1 MRKFIQLILLVA
13 FGTLQAQ
20 NDTVTFKVDMN
31 DYTGSFTTVNVN
43 GTFNGWCGG
52 CNPMTDAN
60 SDGVWE
66 VALPLTAGTI
76 EYKFTLDGWTAQEN
90 FSPGG
95 TCTVTA
101 GGFTNRVLT
110 FSGNNTILPVVCYNS
125 CSACTGVVL
134 SQMDF
139 PITWDDATVNY
150 STGSFG
156 GQIDSIKVDP
166 TDATNTVVKLDKG
179 LGTQT
184 WAGTTLTIGGLA
196 NPIPFTIGGANTI
209 SVRFWSPD
217 AGTPVLLKVEDK
229 TNGAIFVEAMDTTTV
244 AGGWEILTF
253 DYNNPAPNALA
264 INTAN
269 TYDLI
274 SLFPNFGT
282 DGNTAGA
289 KTYYVDDVVYGTIV
303 TGMAGVYTI
312 DPAGSGSMNYTSFS
326 AAAADLVSL
335 GVVGAC
341 TFNVA
346 AGSYTDTVYL
356 PAIMG
361 TSSTNT
367 IMFDGGDSA
376 TTSLAYNTAAV
387 NQKAVIL
394 MDGADYVTFK
404 GLTITHPGTADS
416 WGIRMQNDNDNLTV
430 DGCRFEMAVTAST
443 SSDIAAIASTGS
455 STSSFTETEGGDNTT
470 IINSAF
476 INGQY
481 GVHFEAL
488 AAFSDSNFVI
498 NNNSFEGN
506 YYRYFMSDNTYNM
519 TMNGNTMTG
528 MPSTSTSGYGVALY
542 DIIGFEINNNVINAS
557 DWGIYIADGN
567 FDGAPP
573 ATSNITNNMITSL
586 LDEAFYVD
594 DFESANV
601 FYNSFA
607 TTATSTSAYGAYF
620 NDCINVDVRNNV
632 FYGNA
637 TYAVW
642 FSDNTTLTS
651 TTSAPI
657 TLDYNIYYTVGGS
670 SLAYDAGAQA
680 DLAAWQLARAN
691 NVNSL
696 SGDPIFIDPTSDL
709 HMAGGLANNAATPIA
724 SVTMDIDGDMRSAT
738 TPDLGADEYLP
749 ASCLPV
755 SGVATIMAYAD
766 SASIGWIGNNGAT
779 ATFNIEYGPLGF
791 TPGAGT
797 TVTAHPDSSITITG
811 LMANTDYEIYVTAN
825 CGAGGLGATV
835 GPTAFRTALAG
846 PRVITCATGTLGSLL
861 TEEFD
866 NATTFTGDINNG
878 NGTWLY
884 DNNTTGSSNT
894 GPSGPQSGTHYIY
907 VETSGGGPTASMV
920 SPAIDLAAASQNV
933 ELSFWLHAYGATI
946 GVLDVGVS
954 TSATGPFTNVFSYGP
969 GQLQTDELDPWQN
982 VGVNLDAY
990 LGQTIYIEFLYTR
1003 GASFDSDLAI
1013 DLVEVKSCL
1022 SCLTP
1027 SALTASNIT
1036 STTADITWTSG
1047 ASNLGSTVEYGPAG
1061 FTPGTGTLMT
1071 ATAGAASLTGLMSAM
1086 AYDVYVTDS
1095 CGAGDISASAGPI
1108 SFTTLCPASFLAPYS
1123 TDFENITLGHQ
1134 SSYENCWTTPST
1146 LTPRWEAE
1154 DASGSNEN
1162 SSSTGPFYDNTNF
1175 GSSGGYYMYFETSA
1189 GSTGSTGE
1197 LVSPA
1202 IDISTLTV
1210 PQLDYYV
1217 HMYGA
1222 TMGTLRVYAED
1233 TAGARTLVDSITG
1246 QQQTAGSDAWIK
1258 RSAVMTIP
1266 SGVYRFVF
1274 EAERGTSFTGD
1285 ISIDDMS
1292 VIQAPT
1298 CFAPSALG
1306 LASATT
1312 TSADVYWTPGNASN
1326 WIVEYGPTGFTPGSG
1341 TVFTATND
1349 TVTISGLTAATL
1361 YDFYV
1366 TDSCAPGDVSTTS
1379 GPFTFATS
1387 ICSAT
1392 NACVYTLDLFD
1403 SFGDG
1408 WNGGEITVWQA
1419 GIPVGTYGSTFTSGS
1434 SVLGIT
1440 LNLCDGIPTYVTL
1453 SNPGAWSSEMGFELS
1468 NPLGALQG
1476 AHSAQSG
1483 LAQGDTLA
1491 SFTTDCSACPALVA
1505 PFMESFDLSS
1515 TPACW
1520 SQEAI
1525 TGGPWNFSTSG
1536 LNTACGSL
1544 ADNTGNSGNY
1554 AWMDQSSTDNGVS
1567 LIMPAIDISAL
1578 TTPYF
1583 EFYYSMCGAGYTPIN
1598 LTIIEYWDGSN
1609 WASADTLD
1617 FATNGWQLV
1626 AYTIPTTWTYNSGN
1640 EVKLRFRAES
1650 GGSGSDFNGDNA
1662 IDDVRIYEAP
1672 TCFPVSNLALS
1683 NVTAVS
1689 LDVTWTDNGSAS
1701 YGVIYGAAGFDPA
1714 TAGTL
1719 VTTTNDTLNITGL
1732 SPITTYDVYVYSD
1745 CGMGDVSDTLGPVST
1760 TTGCAP
1766 IIPPSLEDFSNGWT
1780 PNACW
1785 DEGDGG
1791 TPATGPAALGLGGW
1805 STDGFANNGTTGA
1818 VKINL
1823 YNLGDADWMLSPQYD
1838 LGTGA
1843 NLQVE
1848 FDFGVFAW
1856 NSTTPASL
1864 GSDDEVQLLIS
1875 TDNGATWVNLATYN
1889 NTYVTNASGN
1899 HEVATLYTY
1908 TGVVQFAIWATEG
1921 VIDDPEDNDI
1931 FVDNFEV
1938 RVTPA
1943 CPDPA
1948 AVLATNITST
1958 DADITWTSSV
1968 GGVGSSVEYG
1978 PAGFTPG
1985 TGTLITSTTDSV
1997 HLSGLMSATAYDVY
2011 VTDSCGASGVSTPIG
2026 PITFTTLC
2034 PASFLA
2040 PYSTD
2045 FENITLG
2052 HQGSYENC
2060 WSTPA
2065 TTTPRWESEDAT
2077 GGNENSTG
2085 TGPFYDN
2092 TNFGSAGGTYMYLET
2107 SSGAAGGKG
2116 LLSSP
2121 TIDFASLTAP
2131 QLDFYYHMYGATMGV
2146 LRIYAEDATG
2156 TLTILDSIVGQQQ
2169 TAGSDAWIK
2178 KSIDLSS
2185 LAGTSYSFV
2194 FEGERGTSF
2203 TGDISIDDF
2212 SVAEAPNCFASTA
2225 LTVIST
2231 SDNSAELTWTAGS
2244 GTSWDI
2250 EYGPAGFTPGSGT
2263 MFNATNDTITISGL
2277 MASTAYEFYV
2287 TDSCGASG
2295 VASTAGPASFTTSA
2309 CPLADQCAYTVDLY
2323 DSFGDGWNG
2332 GEITIFQNGVAVA
2345 SFGSTFS
2352 TGFNSLGNTVNL
2364 CDNVPTTVTLS
2375 TEGAWPSEIGVVVIN
2390 PNGDTAGVHLASP
2403 TVGTGDTLFAFTS
2416 NCSAC
2421 PAIAAPY
2428 FESFEANSATVGC
2441 WSNVFV
2447 TDTFSW
2453 TLGTGSTG
2461 GAITGAYAGSQNA
2474 VFVSTNGG
2482 PDTTLFVSPVIDMTA
2497 LISPQL
2503 SFWYAQEEWFGDQN
2517 VTNVYYRASA
2527 SDPWTFLFGDNANR
2541 NTWTQALVSLP
2552 NPSSTYQIAI
2562 EGVNNWGHAN
2572 VIDSLSITDAA
2583 QVCTAPDSVAA
2594 SNITTT
2600 NADITWV
2607 SGSNQSSSWIEY
2619 GPLGFTPGT
2628 GMILNPATTPATLS
2642 GLMPGTIYEACV
2654 YDICSVLGDTSAAA
2668 CVTFTTLCAPI
2679 TMYPYSEN
2687 FDMGIIPA
2695 CYASTG
2701 TTTGPFLWAP
2711 DAGGTPSGATGPSVD
2726 NTTGTGAGFYM
2737 YTEASSPAAAGDS
2750 AFLELPE
2757 FNLTSLTVPE
2767 ISYFYHMFGADI
2779 QSLELEV
2786 YDATTM
2792 TWSSINSIVG
2802 QQQTANGAAWME
2814 ARVDLSA
2821 YVTSTNLRMRF
2832 LTVRGASF
2840 NGDVALDDITV
2851 RETPACVDPT
2861 NLMVTNATSSS
2872 ISLSWMSDTNIV
2884 SSTIE
2889 YGPIGFS
2896 LGTGTQVTATPSAF
2910 TVTGLASGACFEFYV
2925 RDSCS
2930 SATAWIGP
2938 VNSCTIAT
2946 CSVSSIPVSATSD
2959 TTDCDGGSVSLSAVS
2974 STGNDLVWLNNG
2986 QAVSTGANFVSD
2998 SISFTT
3004 AFDVAEFVTT
3014 TPVLHV
3020 GPLTNIAAAG
3030 FGNFSNG
3037 QWITVNDTIH
3047 IDSMVVR
3054 HNNDVVAQVVLWTDD
3069 SFSNLVQ
3076 LGDTFSTPA
3085 ATVGDLQVPVNMV
3098 VTPGVYFMNLN
3109 FISGAGQL
3117 FRATGGAAY
3126 PYSLAGLM
3134 SIDSTNFADQS
3145 RIYYTFD
3152 MTVSKACIGTS
3163 IQGFGIVP
3171 GANAGLTDT
3180 VSVCSTESMVDL
3192 TSFLG
3197 VYDFGGTW
3205 TDLSTTGALTDSIFD
3220 ATAVTAGASYD
3231 FSYILAGVN
3240 GCAGD
3245 TALLNVTVEAAP
3257 DAGADSSFALCIGS
3271 GNVILRTYITG
3282 NPFGGTWVDLDNS
3295 GALNTTG
3302 VWRSNV
3308 ATAGTFRVAY
3318 ILSGTVCAADTAI
3331 LTITSDNAVSAG
3343 IAVSDTVCDQNAMVD
3358 LNTFLDASATT
3369 GGTWSDLSSTGAL
3382 SANMFDA
3389 TAVTNNSSYDFQY
3402 KVMSACGDDS
3412 IVVTLYVD
3420 DCDVSVRELS
3430 TGFIN
3435 IYPNPT
3441 SGLIKIEDKAV
3452 KGEVRVELYSAN
3464 GQLMMSKNFG
3474 ENEGM
3479 SLDIT
3484 DYATGIYTVKVNS
3497 EKGLDVKRII
3507 KQ

>member
-43 GTFNGWCGG
+43 GNFNGWCGG

-110 FSGNNTILPVVCYNS
+110 FSGNNTVLPVVCYNS
-125 CSACTGVVL
+125 CLACTGVVL
-134 SQMDF
+134 SQVDL
-139 PITWDDATVNY
+139 PISWDDALVNY
-150 STGSFG
+150 TTVSFG
-156 GQIDSIKVDP
+156 GNVDIVATDP
-166 TDATNTVVKLDKG
+166 TDATNSVLQLDKG

-184 WAGTTLTIGGLA
+184 WAGTTLSAGGLA
-196 NPIPFTIGGANTI
+196 TAIPFTVGGANTI

-217 AGTPVLLKVEDK
+217 AGAAVLLKVEDK
-229 TNGAIFVEAMDTTTV
+229 TNGGIFVETTDTTTV

-253 DYNNPAPNALA
+253 NFNNPGPNAA
-264 INTAN
+264 TINTAN
-269 TYDLI
+269 TYDLVSI
-274 SLFPNFGT
+274 FPNFGV

-289 KTYYVDDVVYGTIV
+289 KTYYVDDVVYGTIT

-346 AGSYTDTVYL
+346 PGSYTDTVYL

-376 TTSLAYNTAAV
+376 TTSLAYNTAAI

-394 MDGADYVTFK
+394 LDGADYVTFK
-404 GLTITHPGTADS
+404 GLTITHPGTTDS

-430 DGCRFEMAVTAST
+430 DGCRFEMAVTTST
-443 SSDIAAIASTGS
+443 GSDIAAIASTGS

-488 AAFSDSNFVI
+488 AAFSDSNLVI
-498 NNNSFEGN
+498 NNNLFEGN

-519 TMNGNTMTG
+519 TMNGNTMRG
-528 MPSTSTSGYGVALY
+528 MPATSTSGYAVALY
-542 DIIGFEINNNVINAS
+542 DIIGFEINNNNIICS
-557 DWGIYIADGN
+557 DWGIYISDGN

-573 ATSNITNNMITSL
+573 ATSNITNNMITSSG
-586 LDEAFYVD
+586 DEAFYVD

-601 FYNSFA
+601 YYNTFV
-607 TTATSTSAYGAYF
+607 TTSTSTSAYGAYF

-632 FYGNA
+632 FYGEA

-657 TLDYNIYYTVGGS
+657 TLDHNIYYTVGGS

-696 SGDPIFIDPTSDL
+696 SGDPIFLDPTSDL

-766 SASIGWIGNNGAT
+766 SVSIGWIGNNGAT

-811 LMANTDYEIYVTAN
+811 LMANTDYEIYITAN

-866 NATTFTGDINNG
+866 NATSFTGDIGGG
-878 NGTWLY
+878 NGFWMY
-884 DNNTTGSSNT
+884 DNNTTSSSNT
-894 GPSGPQSGTHYIY
+894 GPSAPQSGTHYIY
-907 VETSGGGPTASMV
+907 YESSSGDSAAMV
-920 SPAIDLAAASQNV
+920 SPAIDLTAASQNV
-933 ELSFWLHAYGATI
+933 ELSFWMHAYGATI
-946 GVLDVGVS
+946 GVLKVGVS
-954 TSATGPFTNVFSYGP
+954 TSATGPFTNVFTYGP

-990 LGQTIYIEFLYTR
+990 LGQTIYIQFNYIK

-1013 DLVEVKSCL
+1013 DLFEVKSCL

-1027 SALTASNIT
+1027 SALTAANIT

-1047 ASNLGSTVEYGPAG
+1047 ASNLGSTIEYGPNG
-1061 FTPGTGTLMT
+1061 FTPGTGTILT
-1071 ATAGAASLTGLMSAM
+1071 STTGTVSLTGLSPVTQ
-1086 AYDVYVTDS
+1086 YQVYVTDS
-1095 CGAGDISASAGPI
+1095 CGAGDVSSLSGPI
-1108 SFTTLCPASFLAPYS
+1108 SFA
-1123 TDFENITLGHQ
+1123 
-1134 SSYENCWTTPST
+1134 
-1146 LTPRWEAE
+1146 
-1154 DASGSNEN
+1154 
-1162 SSSTGPFYDNTNF
+1162 
-1175 GSSGGYYMYFETSA
+1175 
-1189 GSTGSTGE
+1189 
-1197 LVSPA
+1197 
-1202 IDISTLTV
+1202 TV
-1210 PQLDYYV
+1210 
-1217 HMYGA
+1217 
-1222 TMGTLRVYAED
+1222 
-1233 TAGARTLVDSITG
+1233 
-1246 QQQTAGSDAWIK
+1246 
-1258 RSAVMTIP
+1258 
-1266 SGVYRFVF
+1266 
-1274 EAERGTSFTGD
+1274 
-1285 ISIDDMS
+1285 
-1292 VIQAPT
+1292 
-1298 CFAPSALG
+1298 
-1306 LASATT
+1306 
-1312 TSADVYWTPGNASN
+1312 
-1326 WIVEYGPTGFTPGSG
+1326 
-1341 TVFTATND
+1341 
-1349 TVTISGLTAATL
+1349 
-1361 YDFYV
+1361 
-1366 TDSCAPGDVSTTS
+1366 
-1379 GPFTFATS
+1379 
-1387 ICSAT
+1387 
-1392 NACVYTLDLFD
+1392 
-1403 SFGDG
+1403 
-1408 WNGGEITVWQA
+1408 
-1419 GIPVGTYGSTFTSGS
+1419 
-1434 SVLGIT
+1434 
-1440 LNLCDGIPTYVTL
+1440 
-1453 SNPGAWSSEMGFELS
+1453 
-1468 NPLGALQG
+1468 
-1476 AHSAQSG
+1476 
-1483 LAQGDTLA
+1483 
-1491 SFTTDCSACPALVA
+1491 
-1505 PFMESFDLSS
+1505 
-1515 TPACW
+1515 
-1520 SQEAI
+1520 
-1525 TGGPWNFSTSG
+1525 
-1536 LNTACGSL
+1536 
-1544 ADNTGNSGNY
+1544 
-1554 AWMDQSSTDNGVS
+1554 
-1567 LIMPAIDISAL
+1567 
-1578 TTPYF
+1578 
-1583 EFYYSMCGAGYTPIN
+1583 CGA
-1598 LTIIEYWDGSN
+1598 
-1609 WASADTLD
+1609 
-1617 FATNGWQLV
+1617 
-1626 AYTIPTTWTYNSGN
+1626 
-1640 EVKLRFRAES
+1640 
-1650 GGSGSDFNGDNA
+1650 
-1662 IDDVRIYEAP
+1662 
-1672 TCFPVSNLALS
+1672 
-1683 NVTAVS
+1683 
-1689 LDVTWTDNGSAS
+1689 
-1701 YGVIYGAAGFDPA
+1701 
-1714 TAGTL
+1714 
-1719 VTTTNDTLNITGL
+1719 
-1732 SPITTYDVYVYSD
+1732 
-1745 CGMGDVSDTLGPVST
+1745 
-1760 TTGCAP
+1760 

-1805 STDGFANNGTTGA
+1805 GTDGFANNGTTGA

-1823 YNLGDADWMLSPQYD
+1823 YNTGDEDWMLSPQYD

-1856 NSTTPASL
+1856 NTTNPASL
-1864 GSDDEVQLLIS
+1864 GYDDEVQLLIS

-1968 GGVGSSVEYG
+1968 GGVGSSLEYG

-2011 VTDSCGASGVSTPIG
+2011 VTDSCGASGVSATIG

-2045 FENITLG
+2045 FENITIG
-2052 HQGSYENC
+2052 QQTSYENC
-2060 WSTPA
+2060 WSLPA
-2065 TTTPRWESEDAT
+2065 TTTPRWEAEDAT
-2077 GGNENSTG
+2077 GGNENSTA

-2107 SSGAAGGKG
+2107 SSGATGGKG

-2146 LRIYAEDATG
+2146 LRIYAEDASG

-2352 TGFNSLGNTVNL
+2352 TGFNSLGNPVNL

-2375 TEGAWPSEIGVVVIN
+2375 TAGAWPSEIGVVVIN

-2447 TDTFSW
+2447 ADTFSW

-2583 QVCTAPDSVAA
+2583 QICTAPDSVAA

-2711 DAGGTPSGATGPSVD
+2711 DAGGTPSGATGPAVD

-2802 QQQTANGAAWME
+2802 QQQTANGDAWME

-2851 RETPACVDPT
+2851 RETPACVDPS

-3152 MTVSKACIGTS
+3152 MTVSKACIGTP

-3205 TDLSTTGALTDSIFD
+3205 TDLSATGALTDSIFD

-3245 TALLNVTVEAAP
+3245 TAFLNVTVEAAP

-3331 LTITSDNAVSAG
+3331 LTISSDNAVSAG

-3430 TGFIN
+3430 TGLIN

-3441 SGLIKIEDKAV
+3441 SGLIKIENKAV

>member
-43 GTFNGWCGG
+43 GNFNGWCGG

-110 FSGNNTILPVVCYNS
+110 FSGNNTVLPVVCYNS
-125 CSACTGVVL
+125 CLACTGVVL
-134 SQMDF
+134 SQVDL
-139 PITWDDATVNY
+139 PISWDDALVNY
-150 STGSFG
+150 TTVSFG
-156 GQIDSIKVDP
+156 GNVDIVATDP
-166 TDATNTVVKLDKG
+166 TDATNSVLQLDKG

-184 WAGTTLTIGGLA
+184 WAGTTLSAGGLA
-196 NPIPFTIGGANTI
+196 TAIPFTVGGANTI

-217 AGTPVLLKVEDK
+217 AGAAVLLKVEDK
-229 TNGAIFVEAMDTTTV
+229 TNGGIFVETTDTTTV

-253 DYNNPAPNALA
+253 NFNNPGPNAA
-264 INTAN
+264 TINTAN
-269 TYDLI
+269 TYDLVSI
-274 SLFPNFGT
+274 FPNFGV

-289 KTYYVDDVVYGTIV
+289 KTYYVDDVVYGTIT

-346 AGSYTDTVYL
+346 PGSYTDTVYL

-376 TTSLAYNTAAV
+376 TTSLAYNTAAI

-394 MDGADYVTFK
+394 LDGADYVTFK
-404 GLTITHPGTADS
+404 GLTITHPGTTDS

-430 DGCRFEMAVTAST
+430 DGCRFEMAVTTST
-443 SSDIAAIASTGS
+443 GSDIAAIASTGS

-488 AAFSDSNFVI
+488 AAFSDSNLVI
-498 NNNSFEGN
+498 NNNLFEGN

-519 TMNGNTMTG
+519 TMNGNTMRG
-528 MPSTSTSGYGVALY
+528 MPATSTSGYAVALY
-542 DIIGFEINNNVINAS
+542 DIIGFEINNNNIICS
-557 DWGIYIADGN
+557 DWGIYISDGN

-573 ATSNITNNMITSL
+573 ATSNITNNMITSSG
-586 LDEAFYVD
+586 DEAFYVD

-601 FYNSFA
+601 YYNTFV
-607 TTATSTSAYGAYF
+607 TTSTSTSAYGAYF

-632 FYGNA
+632 FYGEA

-657 TLDYNIYYTVGGS
+657 TLDHNIYYTVGGS

-696 SGDPIFIDPTSDL
+696 SGDPIFLDPTSDL

-766 SASIGWIGNNGAT
+766 SVSIGWIGNNGAT

-811 LMANTDYEIYVTAN
+811 LMANTDYEIYITAN

-866 NATTFTGDINNG
+866 NATSFTGDIGGG
-878 NGTWLY
+878 NGFWMY
-884 DNNTTGSSNT
+884 DNNTTSSSNT
-894 GPSGPQSGTHYIY
+894 GPSAPQSGTHYIY
-907 VETSGGGPTASMV
+907 YESSSGDSAAMV

-933 ELSFWLHAYGATI
+933 ELSFWMHAYGATI
-946 GVLDVGVS
+946 GVLKVGVS
-954 TSATGPFTNVFSYGP
+954 TSATGPFTNVFTYGP

-990 LGQTIYIEFLYTR
+990 LGQTIYIQFNYIK

-1013 DLVEVKSCL
+1013 DLFEVKSCL

-1027 SALTASNIT
+1027 SALTAANIT

-1047 ASNLGSTVEYGPAG
+1047 ASNLGSTIEYGPNG
-1061 FTPGTGTLMT
+1061 FTPGTGTILT
-1071 ATAGAASLTGLMSAM
+1071 STTGTVSLTGLSPVTQ
-1086 AYDVYVTDS
+1086 YQVYVTDS
-1095 CGAGDISASAGPI
+1095 CGAGDVSSLSGPI
-1108 SFTTLCPASFLAPYS
+1108 SFA
-1123 TDFENITLGHQ
+1123 
-1134 SSYENCWTTPST
+1134 
-1146 LTPRWEAE
+1146 
-1154 DASGSNEN
+1154 
-1162 SSSTGPFYDNTNF
+1162 
-1175 GSSGGYYMYFETSA
+1175 
-1189 GSTGSTGE
+1189 
-1197 LVSPA
+1197 
-1202 IDISTLTV
+1202 TV
-1210 PQLDYYV
+1210 
-1217 HMYGA
+1217 
-1222 TMGTLRVYAED
+1222 
-1233 TAGARTLVDSITG
+1233 
-1246 QQQTAGSDAWIK
+1246 
-1258 RSAVMTIP
+1258 
-1266 SGVYRFVF
+1266 
-1274 EAERGTSFTGD
+1274 
-1285 ISIDDMS
+1285 
-1292 VIQAPT
+1292 
-1298 CFAPSALG
+1298 
-1306 LASATT
+1306 
-1312 TSADVYWTPGNASN
+1312 
-1326 WIVEYGPTGFTPGSG
+1326 
-1341 TVFTATND
+1341 
-1349 TVTISGLTAATL
+1349 
-1361 YDFYV
+1361 
-1366 TDSCAPGDVSTTS
+1366 
-1379 GPFTFATS
+1379 
-1387 ICSAT
+1387 
-1392 NACVYTLDLFD
+1392 
-1403 SFGDG
+1403 
-1408 WNGGEITVWQA
+1408 
-1419 GIPVGTYGSTFTSGS
+1419 
-1434 SVLGIT
+1434 
-1440 LNLCDGIPTYVTL
+1440 
-1453 SNPGAWSSEMGFELS
+1453 
-1468 NPLGALQG
+1468 
-1476 AHSAQSG
+1476 
-1483 LAQGDTLA
+1483 
-1491 SFTTDCSACPALVA
+1491 
-1505 PFMESFDLSS
+1505 
-1515 TPACW
+1515 
-1520 SQEAI
+1520 
-1525 TGGPWNFSTSG
+1525 
-1536 LNTACGSL
+1536 
-1544 ADNTGNSGNY
+1544 
-1554 AWMDQSSTDNGVS
+1554 
-1567 LIMPAIDISAL
+1567 
-1578 TTPYF
+1578 
-1583 EFYYSMCGAGYTPIN
+1583 CGA
-1598 LTIIEYWDGSN
+1598 
-1609 WASADTLD
+1609 
-1617 FATNGWQLV
+1617 
-1626 AYTIPTTWTYNSGN
+1626 
-1640 EVKLRFRAES
+1640 
-1650 GGSGSDFNGDNA
+1650 
-1662 IDDVRIYEAP
+1662 
-1672 TCFPVSNLALS
+1672 
-1683 NVTAVS
+1683 
-1689 LDVTWTDNGSAS
+1689 
-1701 YGVIYGAAGFDPA
+1701 
-1714 TAGTL
+1714 
-1719 VTTTNDTLNITGL
+1719 
-1732 SPITTYDVYVYSD
+1732 
-1745 CGMGDVSDTLGPVST
+1745 
-1760 TTGCAP
+1760 

-1805 STDGFANNGTTGA
+1805 GTDGFANNGTTGA

-1823 YNLGDADWMLSPQYD
+1823 YNTGDEDWMLSPQYD

-1856 NSTTPASL
+1856 NTTNPASL

-1968 GGVGSSVEYG
+1968 GGVGSSLEYG

-2011 VTDSCGASGVSTPIG
+2011 VTDSCGASGVSATIG

-2045 FENITLG
+2045 FENITIG
-2052 HQGSYENC
+2052 QQTSYENC
-2060 WSTPA
+2060 WSLPA
-2065 TTTPRWESEDAT
+2065 TTTPRWEAEDAT
-2077 GGNENSTG
+2077 GGNENSTA

-2107 SSGAAGGKG
+2107 SSGATGGKG

-2146 LRIYAEDATG
+2146 LRIYAEDASG

-2352 TGFNSLGNTVNL
+2352 TGFNSLGNPVNL

-2375 TEGAWPSEIGVVVIN
+2375 TAGAWPSEIGVVVIN

-2447 TDTFSW
+2447 ADTFYW

-2583 QVCTAPDSVAA
+2583 QICTAPDSVAA

-2711 DAGGTPSGATGPSVD
+2711 DAGGTPSGATGPAVD

-2802 QQQTANGAAWME
+2802 QQQTANGDAWME

-2851 RETPACVDPT
+2851 RETPACVDPS

-3152 MTVSKACIGTS
+3152 MTVSKACIGTP

-3205 TDLSTTGALTDSIFD
+3205 TDLSATGALTDSIFD

-3245 TALLNVTVEAAP
+3245 TAFLNVTVEAAP

-3331 LTITSDNAVSAG
+3331 LTISSDNAVSAG

-3441 SGLIKIEDKAV
+3441 SGLIKIENKAV

>member
-43 GTFNGWCGG
+43 GNFNGWCGG

-110 FSGNNTILPVVCYNS
+110 FSGNNTVLPVVCYNS
-125 CSACTGVVL
+125 CLACTGVVL
-134 SQMDF
+134 SQVDL
-139 PITWDDATVNY
+139 PISWDDALVNY
-150 STGSFG
+150 TTVSFG
-156 GQIDSIKVDP
+156 GNVDIVATDP
-166 TDATNTVVKLDKG
+166 TDATNSVLQLDKG

-184 WAGTTLTIGGLA
+184 WAGTTLSAGGLA
-196 NPIPFTIGGANTI
+196 TAIPFTVGGANTI

-217 AGTPVLLKVEDK
+217 AGAAVLLKVEDK
-229 TNGAIFVEAMDTTTV
+229 TNGGIFVETTDTTTV

-253 DYNNPAPNALA
+253 NFNNPGPNAA
-264 INTAN
+264 TINTAN
-269 TYDLI
+269 TYDLVSI
-274 SLFPNFGT
+274 FPNFGV

-289 KTYYVDDVVYGTIV
+289 KTYYVDDVVYGTIT

-346 AGSYTDTVYL
+346 PGSYTDTVYL

-376 TTSLAYNTAAV
+376 TTSLAYNTAAI

-394 MDGADYVTFK
+394 LDGADYVTFK
-404 GLTITHPGTADS
+404 GLTITHPGTTDS

-430 DGCRFEMAVTAST
+430 DGCRFEMAVTTST
-443 SSDIAAIASTGS
+443 GSDIAAIASTGS

-488 AAFSDSNFVI
+488 AAFSDSNLVI
-498 NNNSFEGN
+498 NNNLFEGN

-519 TMNGNTMTG
+519 TMNGNTMRG
-528 MPSTSTSGYGVALY
+528 MPATSTSGYAVALY
-542 DIIGFEINNNVINAS
+542 DIIGFEINNNNIICS
-557 DWGIYIADGN
+557 DWGIYISDGN

-573 ATSNITNNMITSL
+573 ATSNITNNMITSSG
-586 LDEAFYVD
+586 DEAFYVD

-601 FYNSFA
+601 YYNTFV
-607 TTATSTSAYGAYF
+607 TTSTSTSAYGAYF

-632 FYGNA
+632 FYGEA

-657 TLDYNIYYTVGGS
+657 TLDHNIYYTVGGS

-696 SGDPIFIDPTSDL
+696 SGDPIFLDPTSDL

-766 SASIGWIGNNGAT
+766 SVSIGWIGNNGAT

-811 LMANTDYEIYVTAN
+811 LMANTDYEIYITAN

-866 NATTFTGDINNG
+866 NATSFTGDIGGG
-878 NGTWLY
+878 NGFWMY
-884 DNNTTGSSNT
+884 DNNTTSSSNT
-894 GPSGPQSGTHYIY
+894 GPSAPQSGTHYIY
-907 VETSGGGPTASMV
+907 YESSSGDSAAMV
-920 SPAIDLAAASQNV
+920 SPAIDLTAASQNV
-933 ELSFWLHAYGATI
+933 ELSFWMHAYGATI
-946 GVLDVGVS
+946 GVLKVGVS
-954 TSATGPFTNVFSYGP
+954 TSATGPFTNVFTYGP

-990 LGQTIYIEFLYTR
+990 LGQTIYIQFNYIK

-1013 DLVEVKSCL
+1013 DLFEVKSCL

-1027 SALTASNIT
+1027 SALTAANIT

-1047 ASNLGSTVEYGPAG
+1047 ASNLGSTIEYGPNG
-1061 FTPGTGTLMT
+1061 FTPGTGTILT
-1071 ATAGAASLTGLMSAM
+1071 STTGTVSLTGLSPVTQ
-1086 AYDVYVTDS
+1086 YQVYVTDS
-1095 CGAGDISASAGPI
+1095 CGAGDVSSLSGPI
-1108 SFTTLCPASFLAPYS
+1108 SFTT
-1123 TDFENITLGHQ
+1123 
-1134 SSYENCWTTPST
+1134 
-1146 LTPRWEAE
+1146 
-1154 DASGSNEN
+1154 
-1162 SSSTGPFYDNTNF
+1162 
-1175 GSSGGYYMYFETSA
+1175 
-1189 GSTGSTGE
+1189 
-1197 LVSPA
+1197 V
-1202 IDISTLTV
+1202 
-1210 PQLDYYV
+1210 
-1217 HMYGA
+1217 
-1222 TMGTLRVYAED
+1222 
-1233 TAGARTLVDSITG
+1233 
-1246 QQQTAGSDAWIK
+1246 
-1258 RSAVMTIP
+1258 
-1266 SGVYRFVF
+1266 
-1274 EAERGTSFTGD
+1274 
-1285 ISIDDMS
+1285 
-1292 VIQAPT
+1292 
-1298 CFAPSALG
+1298 
-1306 LASATT
+1306 
-1312 TSADVYWTPGNASN
+1312 
-1326 WIVEYGPTGFTPGSG
+1326 
-1341 TVFTATND
+1341 
-1349 TVTISGLTAATL
+1349 
-1361 YDFYV
+1361 
-1366 TDSCAPGDVSTTS
+1366 
-1379 GPFTFATS
+1379 
-1387 ICSAT
+1387 
-1392 NACVYTLDLFD
+1392 
-1403 SFGDG
+1403 
-1408 WNGGEITVWQA
+1408 
-1419 GIPVGTYGSTFTSGS
+1419 
-1434 SVLGIT
+1434 
-1440 LNLCDGIPTYVTL
+1440 
-1453 SNPGAWSSEMGFELS
+1453 
-1468 NPLGALQG
+1468 
-1476 AHSAQSG
+1476 
-1483 LAQGDTLA
+1483 
-1491 SFTTDCSACPALVA
+1491 
-1505 PFMESFDLSS
+1505 
-1515 TPACW
+1515 
-1520 SQEAI
+1520 
-1525 TGGPWNFSTSG
+1525 
-1536 LNTACGSL
+1536 
-1544 ADNTGNSGNY
+1544 
-1554 AWMDQSSTDNGVS
+1554 
-1567 LIMPAIDISAL
+1567 
-1578 TTPYF
+1578 
-1583 EFYYSMCGAGYTPIN
+1583 CGA
-1598 LTIIEYWDGSN
+1598 
-1609 WASADTLD
+1609 
-1617 FATNGWQLV
+1617 
-1626 AYTIPTTWTYNSGN
+1626 
-1640 EVKLRFRAES
+1640 
-1650 GGSGSDFNGDNA
+1650 
-1662 IDDVRIYEAP
+1662 
-1672 TCFPVSNLALS
+1672 
-1683 NVTAVS
+1683 
-1689 LDVTWTDNGSAS
+1689 
-1701 YGVIYGAAGFDPA
+1701 
-1714 TAGTL
+1714 
-1719 VTTTNDTLNITGL
+1719 
-1732 SPITTYDVYVYSD
+1732 
-1745 CGMGDVSDTLGPVST
+1745 
-1760 TTGCAP
+1760 

-1805 STDGFANNGTTGA
+1805 GTDGFANNGTTGA

-1823 YNLGDADWMLSPQYD
+1823 YNTGDEDWMLSPQYD

-1856 NSTTPASL
+1856 NTTNPASL

-1968 GGVGSSVEYG
+1968 GGVGSSLEYG

-2011 VTDSCGASGVSTPIG
+2011 VTDSCGASGVSATIG

-2045 FENITLG
+2045 FENITIG
-2052 HQGSYENC
+2052 QQTSYENC
-2060 WSTPA
+2060 WSLPA
-2065 TTTPRWESEDAT
+2065 TTTPRWEAEDAT
-2077 GGNENSTG
+2077 GGNENSTA

-2107 SSGAAGGKG
+2107 SSGATGGKG

-2146 LRIYAEDATG
+2146 LRIYAEDASG

-2352 TGFNSLGNTVNL
+2352 TGFNSLGNPVNL

-2375 TEGAWPSEIGVVVIN
+2375 TAGAWPSEIGVVVIN

-2447 TDTFSW
+2447 ADTFSW

-2583 QVCTAPDSVAA
+2583 QICTAPDSVAA

-2711 DAGGTPSGATGPSVD
+2711 DAGGTPSGATGPAVD

-2802 QQQTANGAAWME
+2802 QQQTANGDAWME

-2851 RETPACVDPT
+2851 RETPACVDPS

-3152 MTVSKACIGTS
+3152 MTVSKACIGTP

-3205 TDLSTTGALTDSIFD
+3205 TDLSATGALTDSIFD

-3245 TALLNVTVEAAP
+3245 TAFLNVTVEAAP

-3331 LTITSDNAVSAG
+3331 LTISSDNAVSAG

-3441 SGLIKIEDKAV
+3441 SGLIKIENKAV

>member
-1 MRKFIQLILLVA
+1 MKKFIQLILLVA

-90 FSPGG
+90 FAPGG
-95 TCTVTA
+95 SCTVTA
-101 GGFTNRVLT
+101 GGFTNRTLT
-110 FSGNNTILPVVCYNS
+110 FSGNNTVLPVVCYNS
-125 CSACTGVVL
+125 CAACTGVVL
-134 SQMDF
+134 SQVDL
-139 PITWDDATVNY
+139 PISWDDALVNY
-150 STGSFG
+150 TTVSFG
-156 GQIDSIKVDP
+156 GNVDMVTVDP
-166 TDATNTVVKLDKG
+166 TDATNSVLQLDKG

-184 WAGTTLTIGGLA
+184 WAGTTISAGGLA
-196 NPIPFTIGGANTI
+196 TAIPFTTGGANTI

-217 AGTPVLLKVEDK
+217 AGAAVLLKVEDK
-229 TNGAIFVEAMDTTTV
+229 TNAGIFVETTDTTTV

-253 DYNNPAPNALA
+253 NFNNPGPNAA
-264 INTAN
+264 TINTAN
-269 TYDLI
+269 TYDLVSI
-274 SLFPNFGT
+274 FPNFGV

-289 KTYYVDDVVYGTIV
+289 KTYYVDDVVYGTIS

-346 AGSYTDTVYL
+346 PGSYTDTVYL

-376 TTSLAYNTAAV
+376 TTSLAYNAAAV

-394 MDGADYVTFK
+394 MDGADYVSFK
-404 GLTITHPGTADS
+404 GLTITHPGTSSS

-430 DGCRFEMAVTAST
+430 DACRFEMAVTTST

-498 NNNSFEGN
+498 NNNLFEGN
-506 YYRYFMSDNTYNM
+506 YYRHFMSDNTYNM
-519 TMNGNTMTG
+519 TINGNTMRG
-528 MPSTSTSGYGVALY
+528 MPYASGYALALY
-542 DIIGFEINNNVINAS
+542 DIIGFEINNNIIVCP
-557 DWGIYIADGN
+557 DWGIYISDGN

-573 ATSNITNNMITSL
+573 ATSNITNNMVTSSG
-586 LDEAFYVD
+586 DEAFYVD
-594 DFESANV
+594 DFESTNV
-601 FYNSFA
+601 YYNTFVS
-607 TTATSTSAYGAYF
+607 TSTSTSAYGAYF

-632 FYGNA
+632 FYSEA
-637 TYAVW
+637 TYAVY
-642 FSDNTTLTS
+642 FSDNTTVLGTS
-651 TTSAPI
+651 SDVI
-657 TLDYNIYYTVGGS
+657 NLDYNIYHTVSGAN
-670 SLAYDAGAQA
+670 LAYDGAVYT
-680 DLAAWQLARAN
+680 DLAAWQTGRATN

-696 SGDPIFIDPTSDL
+696 SGDPIFIDPTADL

-766 SASIGWIGNNGAT
+766 SASIGWVGNNGAT

-791 TPGAGT
+791 TPGTGT
-797 TVTAHPDSSITITG
+797 TVTAHPDSTFTVPG
-811 LMANTDYEIYVTAN
+811 LMPNTDYEIYITAN
-825 CGAGGLGATV
+825 CGSGGLASSV
-835 GPTAFRTALAG
+835 GPMAFRTALAG

-866 NATTFTGDINNG
+866 NTTTFTGDVNSG

-894 GPSGPQSGTHYIY
+894 GPSGPQSGTHYAF
-907 VETSGGGPTASMV
+907 VETSTGGPDSASMV

-933 ELSFWLHAYGATI
+933 ELSFWLHAYGADI
-946 GVLDVGVS
+946 GVLKVGVS
-954 TSATGPFTNVFSYGP
+954 TSATGPFTNLFTYGP

-982 VGVNLDAY
+982 IGVNLDAY
-990 LGQTIYIEFLYTR
+990 LGQTIYVEFRYIR
-1003 GASFDSDLAI
+1003 GASFEGDLAI

-1027 SALTASNIT
+1027 SALAATNIA

-1047 ASNLGSTVEYGPAG
+1047 ASNLGSTIEYGPNG
-1061 FTPGTGTLMT
+1061 FTPGTGTILT
-1071 ATAGAASLTGLMSAM
+1071 STTGTVSLTGLSPITQ
-1086 AYDVYVTDS
+1086 YQVYVTDS
-1095 CGAGDISASAGPI
+1095 CGLGDISSTAGPI
-1108 SFTTLCPASFLAPYS
+1108 SFTTACGAIIPPSLE
-1123 TDFENITLGHQ
+1123 DF
-1134 SSYENCWTTPST
+1134 
-1146 LTPRWEAE
+1146 
-1154 DASGSNEN
+1154 
-1162 SSSTGPFYDNTNF
+1162 
-1175 GSSGGYYMYFETSA
+1175 SA
-1189 GSTGSTGE
+1189 GWTPNACWDEGDGGTPATG
-1197 LVSPA
+1197 
-1202 IDISTLTV
+1202 
-1210 PQLDYYV
+1210 
-1217 HMYGA
+1217 
-1222 TMGTLRVYAED
+1222 
-1233 TAGARTLVDSITG
+1233 
-1246 QQQTAGSDAWIK
+1246 
-1258 RSAVMTIP
+1258 
-1266 SGVYRFVF
+1266 
-1274 EAERGTSFTGD
+1274 
-1285 ISIDDMS
+1285 
-1292 VIQAPT
+1292 
-1298 CFAPSALG
+1298 PSALG
-1306 LASATT
+1306 AGGWSTDGFANNGTTGAVKINLYNTGDEDWMLSPQYDLGTGANLQVEFDFGVYAWNSTSPASLGSDDEVQLLISTDFGATWMNLATYNNTYVTALGGNHEVASLSSYTGIVQFAIWASEGTVDDPEDNDIFVDNFEVRVTPSCFASSALTLISST
-1312 TSADVYWTPGNASN
+1312 NNSADLTWTAGTGTS
-1326 WIVEYGPTGFTPGSG
+1326 WDVEYGPIGFTPGTG
-1341 TVFTATND
+1341 TIVNSTND
-1349 TVTISGLTAATL
+1349 TLTLTGLSAATG
-1361 YDFYV
+1361 YEFYV
-1366 TDSCAPGDVSTTS
+1366 TDSCGAAGLSSAV
-1379 GPFTFATS
+1379 GPASFYTA
-1387 ICSAT
+1387 
-1392 NACVYTLDLFD
+1392 ACAASNQCAYTLDLFD
-1403 SFGDG
+1403 AYGDG

-1419 GIPVGTYGSTFTSGS
+1419 GVPVGVYGTNFTAGDSII
-1434 SVLGIT
+1434 GIT
-1440 LNLCDGIPTYVTL
+1440 VNLCDGVPTYVTL
-1453 SNPGAWSSEMGFELS
+1453 SNPGAWSSEMSFDLS

-1476 AHSAQSG
+1476 THSAQGG

-1525 TGGPWNFSTSG
+1525 TGGPWVFGTSG
-1536 LNTACGSL
+1536 LNTACGTL
-1544 ADNTGNSGNY
+1544 ADNTGNGGNY

-1583 EFYYSMCGAGYTPIN
+1583 EFYYNMCGAGYTPIN
-1598 LTIIEYWDGSN
+1598 LTIIEYWDGST

-1626 AYTIPTTWTYNSGN
+1626 AYTIPSTWTYNSGN

-1650 GGSGSDFNGDNA
+1650 GGSGTDFNGDNA

-1672 TCFPVSNLALS
+1672 SCFPVSNLALS

-1689 LDVTWTDNGSAS
+1689 LDVTWTDNGSAG

-1766 IIPPSLEDFSNGWT
+1766 ITPPSIEDFTNGWT

-1785 DEGDGG
+1785 EEGDGG
-1791 TPATGPAALGLGGW
+1791 TPATGPSALGAGGW
-1805 STDGFANNGTTGA
+1805 GTDGFANNGTTGA

-1823 YNLGDADWMLSPQYD
+1823 YNTGDEDWILSPQYD

-1889 NTYVTNASGN
+1889 NTYVTNATGN

-1921 VIDDPEDNDI
+1921 AVDDPEDNDI

-1948 AVLATNITST
+1948 AVLAKNITST

-1985 TGTLITSTTDSV
+1985 TGTVITSTTDSV
-1997 HLSGLMSATAYDVY
+1997 NISGLAAATTYDVY
-2011 VTDSCGASGVSTPIG
+2011 ITDNCGASGLSAAIG

-2045 FENITLG
+2045 FENITIG
-2052 HQGSYENC
+2052 QQTSYENC
-2060 WSTPA
+2060 WSVPA
-2065 TTTPRWESEDAT
+2065 TTTPRWESEDAS
-2077 GGNENSTG
+2077 GANENSTA

-2092 TNFGSAGGTYMYLET
+2092 TSFGSAGGTYMYLET
-2107 SSGAAGGKG
+2107 SSGATGGKG

-2185 LAGTSYSFV
+2185 LSGTSYSFV
-2194 FEGERGTSF
+2194 FEAERGTSF

-2212 SVAEAPNCFASTA
+2212 SVAEAPNCFASSA

-2231 SDNSAELTWTAGS
+2231 SDVSAELTWTAGS

-2250 EYGPAGFTPGSGT
+2250 EYGPAGFTPGTGT

-2287 TDSCGASG
+2287 TDNCGSSG
-2295 VASTAGPASFTTSA
+2295 LASTAGPTSFTTSA

-2323 DSFGDGWNG
+2323 DDFGDGWNG

-2352 TGFNSLGNTVNL
+2352 NGFNSLGNIVNL

-2375 TEGAWPSEIGVVVIN
+2375 TAGAWPSEIGVVVTN
-2390 PNGDTAGVHLASP
+2390 PNGDTAGVHLASG
-2403 TVGTGDTLFAFTS
+2403 TVGTGDTLMAFTS

-2421 PAIAAPY
+2421 AAVAAPY
-2428 FESFEANSATVGC
+2428 FESFEVNSPTIGC
-2441 WSNVFV
+2441 WTNVFV
-2447 TDTFSW
+2447 ADTLVWS
-2453 TLGTGSTG
+2453 LGSGSTG
-2461 GAITGAYAGSQNA
+2461 GLITAPYAGSSNA
-2474 VFVSTNGG
+2474 VYVSQSGG
-2482 PDTTLFVSPVIDMTA
+2482 PDTTLLVSPVIDMSA

-2503 SFWYAQEEWFGDQN
+2503 SYWYAQEQWFGDQN
-2517 VTNVYYRASA
+2517 VTNVYYRANA
-2527 SDPWTFLFGDNANR
+2527 NDPWTFLFGDNTSR
-2541 NTWTQALVSLP
+2541 DVWTQATVSLP
-2552 NPSSTYQIAI
+2552 NPSSTYQIAF

-2572 VIDSLSITDAA
+2572 VIDSLSITDVAL
-2583 QVCTAPDSVAA
+2583 VCNAPDSVDAV
-2594 SNITTT
+2594 NITTT
-2600 NADITWV
+2600 NADITWA

-2619 GPLGFTPGT
+2619 GLLGFTPGT
-2628 GMILNPATTPATLS
+2628 GIVINPATTPTTLS

-2654 YDICSVLGDTSAAA
+2654 YDICSALGDTSSAG

-2679 TMYPYSEN
+2679 TMYPYTED
-2687 FDMGIIPA
+2687 FEMGIIPA
-2695 CYASTG
+2695 CYVSYG
-2701 TTTGPFLWAP
+2701 TTTGPFVWTP
-2711 DAGGTPSGATGPSVD
+2711 DAGGTTSTSTGPAVD
-2726 NTTGTGAGFYM
+2726 NTTGTGAGIYL
-2737 YTEASSPAAAGDS
+2737 YTEASGGVAGDS
-2750 AFLELPE
+2750 AFLDLPE
-2757 FNLTSLTVPE
+2757 FDLTSLTVPE
-2767 ISYFYHMFGADI
+2767 ISYFYHMYGADI
-2779 QSLELEV
+2779 ISLELEV

-2792 TWSSINSIVG
+2792 TWSSLNSIVG
-2802 QQQTANGAAWME
+2802 QQQTASNDPWME

-2821 YVTSTNLRMRF
+2821 YSSSTNLKLRF

-2840 NGDVALDDITV
+2840 NNDVALDDITV

-2910 TVTGLASGACFEFYV
+2910 TITGLASGACFEFYV

-2946 CSVSSIPVSATSD
+2946 CSVSSVPVSATSD

-3004 AFDVAEFVTT
+3004 AFDVAEYVTT

-3047 IDSMVVR
+3047 IDSMVVN

-3069 SFSNLVQ
+3069 TFSNLVQ

-3098 VTPGVYFMNLN
+3098 VTPGVYFMNVN

-3163 IQGFGIVP
+3163 IQGLGVVP
-3171 GANAGLTDT
+3171 GANAGLSDT
-3180 VSVCSTESMVDL
+3180 VTVCSTESMVDL

-3205 TDLSTTGALTDSIFD
+3205 TDLSSTGALTDSIFD
-3220 ATAVTAGASYD
+3220 ATSVATTAFYD
-3231 FSYILAGVN
+3231 FSYIVPGVN
-3240 GCAGD
+3240 GCLGD
-3245 TALLNVTVEAAP
+3245 TAFLSVLVEEAP
-3257 DAGADSSFALCIGS
+3257 NAGADSTFGVCIGS
-3271 GNVILRTYITG
+3271 GNLILRTFITG
-3282 NPFGGTWVDLDNS
+3282 NQFGGTWIDLDNS

-3302 VWRSNV
+3302 VWRANV
-3308 ATAGTFRVAY
+3308 ASAGTFRVAY
-3318 ILSGTVCAADTAI
+3318 VLGGVVCDPDTAI
-3331 LTITSDNAVSAG
+3331 LTIMSDNAVSAG
-3343 IAVSDTVCDQNAMVD
+3343 MSVSDSVCDNEAMVD
-3358 LNTFLDASATT
+3358 LSTFLDASATS
-3369 GGTWSDLSSTGAL
+3369 GGTWTELTSTGAL
-3382 SANMFDA
+3382 TANIFDA
-3389 TAVTNNSSYDFQY
+3389 TSVTTNSSYDFQY

-3412 IVVTLYVD
+3412 IVVSLYVD

-3464 GQLMMSKNFG
+3464 GQLMLHKNFG
-3474 ENEGM
+3474 ENEAM

-3507 KQ
+3507 KH